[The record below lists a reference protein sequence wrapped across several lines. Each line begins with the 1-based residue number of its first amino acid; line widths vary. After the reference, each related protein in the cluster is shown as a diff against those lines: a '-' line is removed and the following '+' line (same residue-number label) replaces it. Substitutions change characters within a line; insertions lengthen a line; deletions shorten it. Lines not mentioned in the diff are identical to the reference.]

1 MLRVC
6 QKNCNVCLDMDE
18 IADCDEGDEDCD
30 CDDFDGQC
38 NFDAFHGKVSFNSRK
53 RLRNAF
59 IRNIFFYSIV
69 HN

>member
-1 MLRVC
+1 
-6 QKNCNVCLDMDE
+6 MDE

-59 IRNIFFYSIV
+59 MRNIFFYSIV